1 MSSSQSSQ
9 LLNILKTQLLLFLDE
24 LIGILPE
31 EQDFVV
37 MRFLAKDQV
46 PITLVM
52 EYIITHIVPLEPYVE
67 NKDERFF
74 LNHNISFI
82 DMADHGDKVDHFK
95 RVWQASTDEEDKE
108 MIWNWFHY
116 FIQIGK
122 KYQYLNP

>member
-1 MSSSQSSQ
+1 MNSSH
-9 LLNILKTQLLLFLDE
+9 LLQVLKTQLLLFLDE
-24 LIGILPE
+24 LIGILPNE
-31 EQDFVV
+31 PDFVV

-52 EYIITHIVPLEPYVE
+52 EYIIQNIVPLEPFVV

-74 LNHNISFI
+74 LDHNISFI

-95 RVWQASTDEEDKE
+95 RVWQSLTDEDNKE
-108 MIWNWFHY
+108 MIWNWFNY

-122 KYQYLNP
+122 KYQAMN

>member
-1 MSSSQSSQ
+1 MNSSQ
-9 LLNILKTQLLLFLDE
+9 LLQVLKTQLLLFLDE
-24 LIGILPE
+24 LIGILPNE
-31 EQDFVV
+31 PDFVV

-52 EYIITHIVPLEPYVE
+52 EYIIKNIVPLEPFVV

-74 LNHNISFI
+74 LEHNISFI

-95 RVWQASTDEEDKE
+95 RVWQSLTDEDNKE
-108 MIWNWFHY
+108 MIWSWFNY

-122 KYQYLNP
+122 KYQALN